1 MLSPRVTGQRRRFH
15 AAAFAVTVLTVLF
28 LSAIGYAALAADSID
43 DCSRAELALYHHLAR
58 LSELAY
64 DDAQPGLETTPSGC
78 VALVREEA
86 DGAVVIAFRGSMLG
100 DRTPSHPFSNLGGAV
115 IRRNYRDWVAT
126 NLKQTAG
133 FLPRQYTEAAALV
146 KRHLLAGDSATPV
159 YITGHSKGGGAAT
172 YAYVSVRLDADVPPE
187 QAARLRCITFNAAVV
202 REQNWRRL
210 EREHRRTPDPASR
223 RPADGAITAIVMA
236 DDPVSKI
243 AASEERTWVG
253 RVVVDSSIE
262 RSAAEQHAVRAIIEE
277 LETRLDRLPHGRR

>member
-1 MLSPRVTGQRRRFH
+1 MPVPKRFQKRCGT
-15 AAAFAVTVLTVLF
+15 AAATLRAAVLTVL
-28 LSAIGYAALAADSID
+28 IVIAAAPFPVCAADSID
-43 DCSRAELALYHHLAR
+43 DCSRSELAYYHYLAT

-146 KRHLLAGDSATPV
+146 KRRLLAADSGGPV
-159 YITGHSKGGGAAT
+159 FIT
-172 YAYVSVRLDADVPPE
+172 
-187 QAARLRCITFNAAVV
+187 
-202 REQNWRRL
+202 
-210 EREHRRTPDPASR
+210 
-223 RPADGAITAIVMA
+223 
-236 DDPVSKI
+236 
-243 AASEERTWVG
+243 
-253 RVVVDSSIE
+253 
-262 RSAAEQHAVRAIIEE
+262 
-277 LETRLDRLPHGRR
+277 